1 MTLRFPITAE
11 DYRNRARRRLPRFL
25 FDYLDGGATDE
36 QTLRANAS
44 DWHHLTLRQRVLVDV
59 DQVDTSSQLLGET
72 CAMPVVLAPI
82 GLAGM
87 MARRGEVQAARS
99 AENAGVPFTL
109 STVSICSVEE
119 VRTAVTRAIWF
130 QLYMLRDRA
139 RIEALLDKAWAAGC
153 RTLVFTVDLPR
164 PGMRHRDARNGL
176 SNPGVRAKTLKI
188 IHLLSR
194 PRWLWNVALRGG
206 PLNFGNLSDVMPGA
220 NDLDAIKT
228 WIDSQF
234 DPTVTWDD
242 IAWLRQRWQGRLM
255 LKGILDADD
264 ARQAVDCGSDG
275 IVISNHGGRQ
285 LDGVAS
291 GAGKL
296 PEIVTAVHGKTAIL
310 VDGGIRSGVD
320 IFRALALGAQGVM
333 IGRPW
338 AWALAAG
345 GETGLNNLLTG
356 LQQELR
362 MAMTL
367 TGVIR
372 INDIGPDQL
381 DQTGEKQ

>member
-1 MTLRFPITAE
+1 MTLRFPVTAE
-11 DYRNRARRRLPRFL
+11 DYRARARRRLPRFL
-25 FDYLDGGATDE
+25 FDYLEGGATDE

-72 CAMPVVLAPI
+72 YAMPLVLAPI

-109 STVSICSVEE
+109 STVGICSVEE
-119 VRTAVTRAIWF
+119 VRTAVNRAIWF

-188 IHLLSR
+188 AQLLTS
-194 PRWLWNVALRGG
+194 PRWLWDVAVRGG
-206 PLNFGNLSDVMPGA
+206 PLNFGNLNDVMPGT
-220 NDLDAIKT
+220 NDLNAIKD
-228 WIDSQF
+228 WIETQF

-242 IAWLRQRWQGRLM
+242 IAWLRDRWQGRLM

-275 IVISNHGGRQ
+275 IVVSNHGGRQ

-291 GAGKL
+291 GAVKL
-296 PEIVTAVHGKTAIL
+296 PDIVTAVDGKTAIL

-338 AWALAAG
+338 AWALAAA
-345 GETGLNNLLTG
+345 GENGLNNLLTG

-367 TGVIR
+367 TGVTR
-372 INDIGPDQL
+372 MNDIGPDQL